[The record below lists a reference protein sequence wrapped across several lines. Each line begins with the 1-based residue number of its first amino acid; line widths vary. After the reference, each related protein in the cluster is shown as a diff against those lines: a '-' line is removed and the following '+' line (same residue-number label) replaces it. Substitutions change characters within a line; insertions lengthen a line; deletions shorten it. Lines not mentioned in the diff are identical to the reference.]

1 MPFPI
6 RAGAHRGKNV
16 RRDVLRVLRSHPEQ
30 DDSMNGGG
38 TPAKCQ
44 FAKVLVKGDENASFG
59 LRPRENGII
68 AATRCFCANPNDI
81 VAGLS

>member
-1 MPFPI
+1 
-6 RAGAHRGKNV
+6 
-16 RRDVLRVLRSHPEQ
+16 
-30 DDSMNGGG
+30 MNGGG